1 MGRGWINYAGA
12 FVLILTGIFLYSL
25 DPNFPIAGATPL
37 ALLLFIAG
45 LVWGGLALNDPL
57 TRRGYHRFRDGS
69 LRAGP
74 SRGAG
79 YRTHRSS
86 KYLAARHFAGRELPW
101 TRGVGRG
108 RDVIAL
114 NASAAAG
121 GSFAKDSLRIAAR
134 EAGENFYSA
143 RGSMWAVLSGIVLSL
158 ISSNLLLTGEAFSRS
173 EQSQVLCTIT
183 SLAVGLGLLVA
194 GILAAD
200 PVADERERATS
211 EGALLFGKVWGV
223 ASTWLV
229 IFGISAPY
237 IMVVG
242 FGTSVSWM
250 ALVYTFVLGGLCVAG
265 YATLILGISALSRS
279 GRGVTLASVAIFI
292 VMTAPTLL
300 GTALDESWFG
310 AICNALSPF
319 AQVRL
324 VLDSAIADKESLLVQ
339 LPHIGALAAFATIA
353 AIFAAFA
360 VRGVS
365 PDGVMGGM
373 RGARV

>member
-25 DPNFPIAGATPL
+25 DPDFPIAGTTPL
-37 ALLLFIAG
+37 ALPLLIAG

-57 TRRGYHRFRDGS
+57 RGRGYHRFRDGS

-86 KYLAARHFAGRELPW
+86 TYVAARHFAGRELTR

-108 RDVIAL
+108 RGGVAI

-158 ISSNLLLTGEAFSRS
+158 ISSDLLLTGEEFSRS
-173 EQSQVLCTIT
+173 EQSEVLYTIT
-183 SLAVGLGLLVA
+183 SLAVVLGLLVA
-194 GILAAD
+194 SILAAD
-200 PVADERERATS
+200 PVADEKERATL
-211 EGALLFGKVWGV
+211 EGALLFGKVWCVV
-223 ASTWLV
+223 AAWLL

-237 IMVVG
+237 ILVVG
-242 FGTSVSWM
+242 FGTSIPWT
-250 ALVYTFVLGGLCVAG
+250 ALVYTFVLGSLCVAG

-279 GRGVTLASVAIFI
+279 GRGVTLASTAVFVA
-292 VMTAPTLL
+292 VAAPTLL
-300 GTALDESWFG
+300 GKALQKTWFG
-310 AICNALSPF
+310 AVYNALSPF
-319 AQVRL
+319 ARVRL
-324 VLDSAIADKESLLVQ
+324 TLDGVIVGKEGVLGQ
-339 LPHIGALAAFATIA
+339 LPHIGALAAFVAIA
-353 AIFAAFA
+353 AVFAALAARA
-360 VRGVS
+360 VPPEGCEK
-365 PDGVMGGM
+365 P
-373 RGARV
+373 